1 VFALAAAIGLLIAA
15 CSDSEGPPATA
26 TLAAT
31 PTVTAAPT
39 NTPPPPTPTP
49 APQRPE
55 ASAFPPDL
63 AADAGAIAGGIAAL
77 RGTSPL
83 APVDMFLLSR
93 AQARA
98 YYSGGRPDNGA
109 GQPAEPPRLD
119 PKNEVYRLLGLVAER
134 EQRNVE
140 QASVDNLIS
149 LITGFYAPE
158 FKAFYMLDEITG
170 GIRGSSARATIAH
183 EYVHALQDQYHDLN
197 ALSTARESDWDAY
210 RVLQQ
215 IMEGDALYFENK
227 YMGFSLRSTYRVP
240 VCFQVPRAIRPSV
253 PFVVERELDTWY
265 EDGLCFL
272 DAVVPS
278 LPNGVRDVWENLPTT
293 TEQVL
298 HPEKYLAGE
307 GARPVALTRLESGL
321 GPGWSRLTERNFG
334 EFTLQNLLLLG
345 LTDRARVWQAAAGW
359 GGDAWA
365 LYTNGDARL
374 LQVATVWDTVDEAQ
388 EFWEALTES
397 LVRRAPGQ
405 VTHGEGSLRTQLEG
419 REWRASIFGDR
430 IGFVVSNDATTADS
444 VAAMLGLP

>member
-1 VFALAAAIGLLIAA
+1 M
-15 CSDSEGPPATA
+15 
-26 TLAAT
+26 
-31 PTVTAAPT
+31 
-39 NTPPPPTPTP
+39 
-49 APQRPE
+49 PQRPD
-55 ASAFPPDL
+55 ASAFPADL
-63 AADAGAIAGGIAAL
+63 AADAAAIAGGIAAL
-77 RGTSPL
+77 RGTPPL

-98 YYSGGRPDNGA
+98 YYSPGRQDNGA
-109 GQPAEPPRLD
+109 GPPAEPRLD
-119 PKNEVYRLLGLVAER
+119 PKDEVYRLLGLIPER
-134 EQRNVE
+134 ERRNVE

-170 GIRGSSARATIAH
+170 GVRGPSARATIAH
-183 EYVHALQDQYHDLN
+183 EYVHALQDQHHDLN
-197 ALSTARESDWDAY
+197 ALLVARETDWDAH

-272 DAVVPS
+272 ESVLPS

-298 HPEKYLAGE
+298 HPEKYIAGE
-307 GARPVALTRLESGL
+307 GARPVSLTRLESAL
-321 GPGWSRLTERNFG
+321 GPGWSRLLERNFG
-334 EFTLQNLLLLG
+334 EFTLQNLLHLG
-345 LTDRARVWQAAAGW
+345 ITDRPRVWQAAAGW

-365 LYTNGDARL
+365 LYSNGDGRL
-374 LQVATVWDTVDEAQ
+374 LYAATVWDTAEEAQ
-388 EFWEALTES
+388 EFWQALTES
-397 LVRRAPGQ
+397 FARRAPGQ
-405 VTHGEGSLRTQLEG
+405 EIQGGGSLRIDIEG
-419 REWRASIFGDR
+419 RDWRASIIGDR
-430 IGFVVSNDATTADS
+430 VSLIVSND
-444 VAAMLGLP
+444 VAAADNVAGMLRFP